1 MILGERGEIAPE
13 RMKRLSQKRNGS
25 QLWMCLVVK
34 VKSDAVMNRKTKA
47 EVIHCCSV
55 GCIQH
60 ANVFCSAHSMI
71 KIKWV
76 NLKFRRFYIEIQIS
90 ETSLKIWKFGE
101 ALSTCPQVNTFEE
114 AIKWISKDCGQ

>member
-1 MILGERGEIAPE
+1 MILGKSEEIAPE
-13 RMKRLSQKRNGS
+13 GMKRLSEKRNDT

-34 VKSDAVMNRKTKA
+34 VKSDALKNGKTKPK
-47 EVIHCCSV
+47 VIHCCSV

-76 NLKFRRFYIEIQIS
+76 NVKFRRFYIEIQIS
-90 ETSLKIWKFGE
+90 ETSLKIWKFGD
-101 ALSTCPQVNTFEE
+101 ALSTCAQVNTFEE
-114 AIKWISKDCGQ
+114 AIKQISKDCEQ